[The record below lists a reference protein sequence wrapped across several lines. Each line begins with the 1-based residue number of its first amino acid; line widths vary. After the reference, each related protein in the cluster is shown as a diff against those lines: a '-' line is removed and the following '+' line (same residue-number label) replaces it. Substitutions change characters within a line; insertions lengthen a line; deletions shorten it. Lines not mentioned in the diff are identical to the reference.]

1 MNGGRMNQQQEQ
13 IMMEAQ
19 AEMMQMMMNTCRSK
33 TTKNSHTNDTI
44 TADEKKQFSACV
56 MKFMEAPMHLQAA
69 MQGQQM

>member
-1 MNGGRMNQQQEQ
+1 MTQQQEQ

-19 AEMMQMMMNTCRSK
+19 AEMMQMMMNTCRAK
-33 TTKNSHTNDTI
+33 TTKSSHSSDQI
-44 TADEKKQFSACV
+44 SADEKKQFSACV